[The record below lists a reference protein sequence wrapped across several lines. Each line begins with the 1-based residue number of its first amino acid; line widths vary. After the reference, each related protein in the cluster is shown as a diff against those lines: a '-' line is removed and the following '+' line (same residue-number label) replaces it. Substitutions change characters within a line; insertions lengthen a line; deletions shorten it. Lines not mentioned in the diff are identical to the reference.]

1 MKKLVEINV
10 VCNGSTGKI
19 MCDIAKEAKNND
31 IDTYCFYGRG
41 KPNNNVKC
49 IRVGN
54 KLSIYFHVLLARLGF
69 NCFGS
74 YFTTK
79 RMIKRIKKINPDI
92 IHLHN
97 IHGYYVN
104 IKVLFKYLKNEYK
117 GKIIWTL
124 HDCWAFTG
132 HCSYFSYINCNKWQ
146 DYCFNCPQLRC
157 YPKEYIDTTKREF
170 KLKKELF
177 TELNNLTII
186 TPSFWLEDI
195 VKKSF
200 LNEYEIKT
208 IHNGINLETFKPK
221 KDSEVLKKY
230 NISND
235 KKILLGVA
243 NIWEERKGLNI
254 FFELEK
260 YLKDDEIIVLVGLT
274 NKQISKLSEKII
286 GIRRT
291 DNQEEI
297 AKIYSMSEV
306 FINPSSEETFSLVT
320 IEAMACGLPVVVC
333 GISAP
338 KELVTE
344 EVGIVLNNRNPK
356 DYYDAYK
363 AISSKKLNRKNIV
376 KYAQKF
382 SKTKMIAENLKI
394 YKEC

>member
-1 MKKLVEINV
+1 M
-10 VCNGSTGKI
+10 
-19 MCDIAKEAKNND
+19 
-31 IDTYCFYGRG
+31 
-41 KPNNNVKC
+41 
-49 IRVGN
+49 
-54 KLSIYFHVLLARLGF
+54 
-69 NCFGS
+69 
-74 YFTTK
+74 
-79 RMIKRIKKINPDI
+79 
-92 IHLHN
+92 
-97 IHGYYVN
+97 
-104 IKVLFKYLKNEYK
+104 
-117 GKIIWTL
+117 
-124 HDCWAFTG
+124 
-132 HCSYFSYINCNKWQ
+132 
-146 DYCFNCPQLRC
+146 
-157 YPKEYIDTTKREF
+157 
-170 KLKKELF
+170 
-177 TELNNLTII
+177 
-186 TPSFWLEDI
+186 
-195 VKKSF
+195 
-200 LNEYEIKT
+200 
-208 IHNGINLETFKPK
+208 
-221 KDSEVLKKY
+221 
-230 NISND
+230 
-235 KKILLGVA
+235 A